1 MRRRDLICG
10 TAVTMAAWRASAEE
24 APKSARIGFIVTGEA
39 FPRHGFDEAMRRLGW
54 VEGHNLTVERRI
66 TGENSER
73 RKFAAAELV
82 AANPDV
88 IVAAGIA
95 DALPVR
101 AQTRTLPIVVIGGT
115 DLVEEGLADSLAHPG
130 ANVTGIVVLRG
141 ELDAKRFELLRE
153 LVPAARECHTWP
165 THASRGVF
173 AHGCHRGPRTTVRRA
188 GYRETP
194 ERRRRAGGCLCRE
207 CG

>member
-141 ELDAKRFELLRE
+141 ELDAERFELLRE
-153 LVPAARECHTWP
+153 PVPAATRMSYL
-165 THASRGVF
+165 AYSRL
-173 AHGCHRGPRTTVRRA
+173 PRSVRARLPSRSSHNRSA
-188 GYRETP
+188 
-194 ERRRRAGGCLCRE
+194 
-207 CG
+207 CGLPGDP

>member
-1 MRRRDLICG
+1 MITRRRVLVG
-10 TAVTMAAWRASAEE
+10 AAIAILSPRAFAQQ
-24 APKSARIGFIVTGEA
+24 ALRSARIGFIVTGEA
-39 FPRHGFDEAMRRLGW
+39 PPRRLFDDALRRLGW

-173 AHGCHRGPRTTVRRA
+173 
-188 GYRETP
+188 
-194 ERRRRAGGCLCRE
+194 
-207 CG
+207 